1 MHELQGPRLT
11 LIDERRG
18 PYRISTDRR
27 LLNIDAI
34 HQALDASYWA
44 AGRPREVVARS
55 LASSL
60 CFGLYYQER
69 EQIGLARIVSD
80 YATFAWLCDVY
91 VLQSHQGAGLGKWLI
106 ATVVAHP
113 DVQGLRRFMLATR
126 DAHGLYAQSGFV
138 PISTPELFMERPS

>member
-18 PYRISTDRR
+18 PYRISTDRC